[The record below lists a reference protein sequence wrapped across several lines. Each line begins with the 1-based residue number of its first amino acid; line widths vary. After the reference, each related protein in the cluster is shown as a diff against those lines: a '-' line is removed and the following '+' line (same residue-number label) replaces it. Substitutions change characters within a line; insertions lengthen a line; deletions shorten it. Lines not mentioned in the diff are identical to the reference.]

1 MTDSAELPAGTD
13 LGAYRIVRCIATG
26 GMGAVY
32 EAEHRELRKRVALKT
47 PFTEAGLSPE
57 GRARFVQE
65 GKTGSR
71 LRHPHVV
78 DIREVGEVDDIAFMV
93 MEYLEGEP
101 LSSRILR
108 DGPTAAPPRD

>member
-32 EAEHRELRKRVALKT
+32 EAEHRELRKRVAIKT

-65 GKTGSR
+65 GKTASK

-78 DIREVGEVDDIAFMV
+78 DITDVGEEGTIAYLV
-93 MEYLEGEP
+93 MEYLEGESLSIKIVREGP
-101 LSSRILR
+101 L
-108 DGPTAAPPRD
+108 AA

>member
-1 MTDSAELPAGTD
+1 MAVVMSDSAELPPGTE
-13 LGAYRIVRCIATG
+13 LGAYRIVRCIGMG

-32 EAEHRELRKRVALKT
+32 EAEHRELRKRVAIKT

-65 GKTGSR
+65 GKTASK

-78 DIREVGEVDDIAFMV
+78 DITDVG
-93 MEYLEGEP
+93 
-101 LSSRILR
+101 
-108 DGPTAAPPRD
+108 